1 MEKLAMRKHTSDHDN
16 SLKGRVLARVYA
28 DDLKRVGGADAKQV
42 STNGTRDTEIVTDP
56 TWALA
61 DHEV

>member
-1 MEKLAMRKHTSDHDN
+1 MKKALDQEIPQP
-16 SLKGRVLARVYA
+16 LKGRVLARVHA

-42 STNGTRDTEIVTDP
+42 ATNNGRDTEITSDP